1 MTTQDLLH
9 SIKPG
14 DRVTILVHAGIGRNG
29 PESKPR
35 TGRAVMFNA
44 AHDSWVLN
52 MGGPHGTPGIAT
64 TRNLVEVKRRK
75 A

>member
-1 MTTQDLLH
+1 MSTRELLH

-29 PESKPR
+29 PESTPR

-44 AHDSWVLN
+44 QHESWVLN
-52 MGGPHGTPGIAT
+52 MGGAHGTPGIASV
-64 TRNLVEVKRRK
+64 RNLVSVKRTK
-75 A
+75 